1 MNNETVFHRWFL
13 LRGVEMKRA
22 LVLGGAGAKGAA
34 HVGVIRAL
42 EEKGFVPDLI
52 VGVRIDALVGAG
64 YAILADSNSLWK
76 ITLRTCRKAA
86 RWFSLTKSVARTYLP
101 ILSAIVCSY
110 VNTFREVLPSRRY
123 VRLLRKRLGVQVH
136 RYKDPLYLYI

>member
-52 VGVRIDALVGAG
+52 VGVSIDALSGRDMQYWLIQIASG
-64 YAILADSNSLWK
+64 K
-76 ITLRTCRKAA
+76 LR
-86 RWFSLTKSVARTYLP
+86 
-101 ILSAIVCSY
+101 
-110 VNTFREVLPSRRY
+110 
-123 VRLLRKRLGVQVH
+123 
-136 RYKDPLYLYI
+136 